1 MGRMP
6 LMAGLLLLA
15 TLVVPQAWAGGATWS
30 ELSYPIG
37 IEKHLVRSAPQVEIH
52 SINEAGHI
60 NYGTLYRSGHT
71 HGECGQCAAY
81 RVLTNIRHGARGKL
95 DKQTSCPLAL
105 TLSKYRENWSLS
117 LTAMLLDCDAMQAT
131 PSLHATWTRL
141 AVLSTNTQQPGGRT
155 CRFAHSSLADF
166 LDRCALSHA
175 CHEMKSVQSHDDV
188 ELA

>member
-81 RVLTNIRHGARGKL
+81 RVCLL
-95 DKQTSCPLAL
+95 YTSPSPRDA
-105 TLSKYRENWSLS
+105 TLSR
-117 LTAMLLDCDAMQAT
+117 M
-131 PSLHATWTRL
+131 PSSA
-141 AVLSTNTQQPGGRT
+141 
-155 CRFAHSSLADF
+155 
-166 LDRCALSHA
+166 
-175 CHEMKSVQSHDDV
+175 
-188 ELA
+188 

>member
-95 DKQTSCPLAL
+95 DKLTWCPLAL
-105 TLSKYRENWSLS
+105 TPSKYRENWSLS
-117 LTAMLLDCDAMQAT
+117 LTAMLLDVCTVTQCRQHRRCTQRGQDWR
-131 PSLHATWTRL
+131 SCLRILSNLGGGHAGLRIHPWLTFL
-141 AVLSTNTQQPGGRT
+141 IAVR
-155 CRFAHSSLADF
+155 CRMHVT
-166 LDRCALSHA
+166 
-175 CHEMKSVQSHDDV
+175 K
-188 ELA
+188 